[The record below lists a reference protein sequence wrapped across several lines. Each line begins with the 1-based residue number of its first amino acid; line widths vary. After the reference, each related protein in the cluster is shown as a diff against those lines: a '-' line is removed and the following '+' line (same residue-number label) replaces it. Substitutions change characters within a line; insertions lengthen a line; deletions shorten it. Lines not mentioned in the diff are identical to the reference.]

1 VQGYLPQVRSAPPC
15 RCSPEK
21 MKPTTK
27 ATIQHPSA
35 ETVFSPAHSMAIV
48 DLADDAII
56 SVGSDQR
63 IILYNHGAE
72 RIFGFSAEQVAGQP
86 LDLLLPERFAQA
98 HCGHVRDF
106 AEGPASARRM
116 GERREIFA
124 RRRDGT
130 EFPAEA
136 SISKANVNGAWIFTV
151 ILRDVT
157 ERKVAEEKIQVSLRE
172 KEVLLKE
179 IHHRVKNNLQV
190 VSSLLGL
197 QSRVIADPQTRRMFQ
212 ESQNRIH
219 SMALLHERLY
229 QSENLSEIDY
239 HQYVCELTAHLFR
252 TYGVSASRVDLK
264 INFEETRMNLD
275 AAVPCGLILNE
286 LVSNCLKHAF
296 PDGRSGEIRIELRKD
311 GGLLASLLVAD
322 TGVGLP
328 EDISL
333 WNSKSLG
340 LRLVRILAN
349 NMGAAVEVSSRLG
362 TEVKLVFPDTRAATE
377 GSA

>member
-1 VQGYLPQVRSAPPC
+1 MR
-15 RCSPEK
+15 
-21 MKPTTK
+21 
-27 ATIQHPSA
+27 ATPGA

-63 IILYNHGAE
+63 IILYNQGAE

-86 LDLLLPERFAQA
+86 LDLLLPERFAHA
-98 HCGHVRDF
+98 HRGHVRDF
-106 AEGPASARRM
+106 AEGAASARRM
-116 GERREIFA
+116 GERSEIFA

-157 ERKVAEEKIQVSLRE
+157 ERKIAEEKIQASLRE

-229 QSENLSEIDY
+229 QSEDLSEIDY
-239 HQYVCELTAHLFR
+239 RQYVCELTAHLFR
-252 TYGVSASRVDLK
+252 TYGVSARRVDLK
-264 INFEETRMNLD
+264 ISFEETRMNLD

-296 PDGRSGEIRIELRKD
+296 PDGREGEIRIELRKD
-311 GGLLASLLVAD
+311 GGRLASLLVAD

-349 NMGAAVEVSSRLG
+349 NIGAAVEVSARPG
-362 TEVKLVFPDTRAATE
+362 TSVKLVFPDTRGATE